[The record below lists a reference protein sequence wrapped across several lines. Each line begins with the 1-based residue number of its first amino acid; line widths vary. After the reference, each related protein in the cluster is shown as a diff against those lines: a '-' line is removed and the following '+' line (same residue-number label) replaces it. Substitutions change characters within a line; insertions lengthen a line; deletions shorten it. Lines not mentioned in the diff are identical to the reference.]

1 MERGAFMEYK
11 VHPKENLYFTI
22 KLIVS
27 LLVYS
32 AIILSISSLSR
43 IEAVTFSVFIVY
55 GLMFVLY
62 IAFTHGMLIG
72 YLKGNAIRINENQFP
87 ELYAI
92 AKEEAEKLK
101 LAKMPA
107 IYILQS
113 GGMLNAFAT
122 RFYGKDFVV
131 IYSDVLEL
139 AFEKG
144 NQTVHFIM
152 GHELGH
158 IKRKHM
164 TKNLLLFPGV
174 LVPFLGP
181 AYSRACEFTCDR
193 IGNALSPEGAVS
205 GLLVLAAG
213 KYLHNK
219 VNVEEYISS
228 ADRESGFWKWFSE
241 MVSSHPN
248 LPKRIAEINRSKDS
262 QYSAEVQTSIQG

>member
-1 MERGAFMEYK
+1 MEYK

-27 LLVYS
+27 LVVYG
-32 AIILSISSLSR
+32 AIILSIPSLSLTG
-43 IEAVTFSVFIVY
+43 AATFGILIVY
-55 GLMFVLY
+55 GLMFGFY
-62 IAFTHGMLIG
+62 FMFAHGLLIG

-107 IYILQS
+107 IYILQA

-131 IYSDVLEL
+131 LYSDVVEL

-144 NQTVHFIM
+144 NETVHFIM

-181 AYSRACEFTCDR
+181 AYSRACEFTCDQ
-193 IGNALSPEGAVS
+193 IGHALSPEGAVS

-213 KYLHNK
+213 KQLHNK
-219 VNVEEYISS
+219 VNIEEYLNS
-228 ADRESGFWKWFSE
+228 AERESGFWKWFAE
-241 MVSSHPN
+241 MVSGHPN
-248 LPKRIAEINRSKDS
+248 LPKRIAEINRSKVS
-262 QYSAEVQTSIQG
+262 QYDSGVETSI

>member
-1 MERGAFMEYK
+1 MEYK
-11 VHPKENLYFTI
+11 VHPKENLYFMF
-22 KLIVS
+22 KLMVS
-27 LLVYS
+27 LVVYGTIIS
-32 AIILSISSLSR
+32 AIPSLSR
-43 IEAVTFSVFIVY
+43 IQAAAFGIFIVY
-55 GLMFVLY
+55 GLIFVLY
-62 IAFTHGMLIG
+62 LVFSHGILIG

-87 ELYAI
+87 ELFAI

-101 LAKMPA
+101 LAKIPA
-107 IYILQS
+107 IYVVQA
-113 GGMLNAFAT
+113 GGLLNAFAT
-122 RFYGKDFVV
+122 RFYGRDFVV

-144 NQTVHFIM
+144 NQTVHFIL

-174 LVPFLGP
+174 FIPFLGA
-181 AYSRACEFTCDR
+181 AYSRACEYTCDR
-193 IGNALSPEGAVS
+193 IGNALSPEGAVN

-219 VNVEEYISS
+219 VNIEEYMKS
-228 ADRESGFWKWFSE
+228 ADRESGFWKWFAE

-248 LPKRIAEINRSKDS
+248 LPKRIAEINRSKVS
-262 QYSAEVQTSIQG
+262 QYDSGVQPGFSI